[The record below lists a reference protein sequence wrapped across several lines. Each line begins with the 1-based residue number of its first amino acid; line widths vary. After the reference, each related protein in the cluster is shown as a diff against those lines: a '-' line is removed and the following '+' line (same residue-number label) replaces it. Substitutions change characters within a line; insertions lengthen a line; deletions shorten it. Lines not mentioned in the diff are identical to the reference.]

1 MEHAYTEDQRML
13 DDAIVRYLQGEYPA
27 PAGRPALAVETD
39 PAALPHW
46 QAFADMG
53 LAALGLPEQAG
64 GMQADLM
71 SLCIVAQ
78 RFGEY
83 LVVEPYDHI
92 VLLGGQLLA
101 GMPAGPQRDRL
112 LRGLALGALAPVL
125 AHAESGMDGAG
136 DAPGCTAQPD
146 GNGWRLNG
154 RKRLAPFGAGAQQW
168 LVTAQTDAGPA
179 LFLVERGAAGLQWH
193 GTPGLDGRVYADL
206 TLSDCRVSHDAMLG
220 RLGLALQ
227 AAADAACVALCAEML
242 GAMRRLLRLTRDY
255 VGARRQFGQALGD
268 FQVIRHRLVDML
280 LQLEMA
286 SAMTWAA
293 AQSDAADTALRSRLA
308 SAAKVKCG
316 QAARFISQQ
325 SIQLHGGMGMTDELD
340 VGHYVKRLMVIEQTL
355 GDTRHHLQRYL
366 RQDAALLHQD
376 SHD

>member
-13 DDAIVRYLQGEYPA
+13 DDAVVRYLQGEYPA
-27 PAGRPALAVETD
+27 PAGRAELAIDTA
-39 PAALPHW
+39 PTALPHW

-53 LAALGLPEQAG
+53 LSGLGLPEQAG

-101 GMPAGPQRDRL
+101 GMPLGAQRDRL
-112 LRGLALGALAPVL
+112 LRGLAQGDLAPVL

-136 DAPGCTAQPD
+136 HAPGCTAQPD
-146 GNGWRLNG
+146 GSGWRLNG
-154 RKRLAPFGAGAQQW
+154 RKRLVPFGAGAQQW

-179 LFLVERGAAGLQWH
+179 LFLIERGAAGLQWR
-193 GTPGLDGRVYADL
+193 GTQGLDGRVYADL
-206 TLSDCRVSHDAMLG
+206 ILSDCRVGTDAMLG
-220 RLGLALQ
+220 RLGNALDT
-227 AAADAACVALCAEML
+227 ATDMACVALCADML

-255 VGARRQFGQALGD
+255 VGERRQFGQTLGD

-280 LQLEMA
+280 LQFEVA

-293 AQSDAADTALRSRLA
+293 AQSDAGMRARLA

-366 RQDAALLHQD
+366 RHDAVLLHQD